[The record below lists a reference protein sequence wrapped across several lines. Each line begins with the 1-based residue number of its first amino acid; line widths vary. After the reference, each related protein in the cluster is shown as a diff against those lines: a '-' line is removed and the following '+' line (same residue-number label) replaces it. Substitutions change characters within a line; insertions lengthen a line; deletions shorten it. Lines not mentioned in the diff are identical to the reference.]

1 MEYFKNFDPSKKLIR
16 EAFAAPR
23 GSAKTTLISLI
34 LAIHKVCYGEEFL
47 VILSSKD
54 EFANDKVKDIFNE
67 LKENEL
73 LKKVFKVRLKI
84 KTSQTDY
91 LVETLGG
98 KSRIKGQ
105 GIASQIRGIKFK
117 EKRPTSFILDDIEH
131 SDRVWSEAQREKSL
145 KHFLADVTKA
155 GDELT
160 SIHFI
165 GTILHRDS
173 ILSKLIYN
181 PAYKTRIYKSIE
193 AYPTRQDLWEE
204 WKKIYLNLGDDER
217 IEKADAFYSQN
228 KALMDEGSRVFWK
241 EKEDLLYLQ
250 KEKLEIGH
258 RAFQSE
264 KQNEPLS
271 GEDVLFSHLN
281 HFDVVTRDGV
291 TGFLIEKYG
300 EFIPIKDMEV
310 YMSLDPA
317 HGQSKTSSSRQGD
330 FTSFVIAYKDP
341 RERLFIFQD
350 FTERIP
356 PSRQIKRLF
365 DLHSRFN
372 FKKIGVEINL
382 FRETFR
388 ESIKREKEDREKA
401 LGYELS
407 PLPIEEIENCGKNKE
422 MRIHGIEA
430 QVNSGKVL
438 FNKKGL
444 SQEAKNELTD
454 YPNTVNDDFLDAL
467 QMVYKIAI
475 TPVDRGVKVASF

>member
-1 MEYFKNFDPSKKLIR
+1 MNSQASISLERSFTEIRFYPNSSTTLLIR
-16 EAFAAPR
+16 P
-23 GSAKTTLISLI
+23 
-34 LAIHKVCYGEEFL
+34 EF
-47 VILSSKD
+47 
-54 EFANDKVKDIFNE
+54 
-67 LKENEL
+67 
-73 LKKVFKVRLKI
+73 
-84 KTSQTDY
+84 T
-91 LVETLGG
+91 
-98 KSRIKGQ
+98 
-105 GIASQIRGIKFK
+105 
-117 EKRPTSFILDDIEH
+117 
-131 SDRVWSEAQREKSL
+131 
-145 KHFLADVTKA
+145 
-155 GDELT
+155 
-160 SIHFI
+160 
-165 GTILHRDS
+165 
-173 ILSKLIYN
+173 N
-181 PAYKTRIYKSIE
+181 PIE

-300 EFIPIKDMEV
+300 EFIPIKDMEA

-317 HGQSKTSSSRQGD
+317 HGQSKSSSSRQGD

-350 FTERIP
+350 VTERIP
-356 PSRQIKRLF
+356 PSRQIKKLF
-365 DLHSRFN
+365 DLHAEFN

-388 ESIKREKEDREKA
+388 ESIKREKMDREK
-401 LGYELS
+401 LLVMSY
-407 PLPIEEIENCGKNKE
+407 LPFLLKKLKTVGKIKRCGF
-422 MRIHGIEA
+422 M
-430 QVNSGKVL
+430 
-438 FNKKGL
+438 GL
-444 SQEAKNELTD
+444 K
-454 YPNTVNDDFLDAL
+454 
-467 QMVYKIAI
+467 
-475 TPVDRGVKVASF
+475 RR